1 MNKVKTDQEF
11 WYWYFVFFNDFAE
24 AELKKM
30 FLIIEKKTQMEW
42 KKRTYPV
49 GSKGRVHKDTKT
61 RFNNSLTYT
70 MSAMTFN
77 QHNEVV

>member
-30 FLIIEKKTQMEW
+30 FLIIEKKTQME
-42 KKRTYPV
+42 
-49 GSKGRVHKDTKT
+49 
-61 RFNNSLTYT
+61 
-70 MSAMTFN
+70 
-77 QHNEVV
+77 